1 MIYSITKFRHYLLGR
16 KFTFHVDHSALL
28 YLVNKQALTGRLA
41 RWMLLLQEFDFQIQH
56 RPGVQHAV
64 ADYLSRLESG
74 EPTETTYD
82 DLPDA
87 HLFHLATTPDDNED
101 GWITD
106 MTYFLSTGLPP
117 EHLPLDVKKRLA
129 VRSRNFCLVSDIL
142 YHKRSDGIWRR
153 AIRQFEKNTVL

>member
-1 MIYSITKFRHYLLGR
+1 MIRHLANFATPLHAVVHRLPFQWTSIEDT
-16 KFTFHVDHSALL
+16 
-28 YLVNKQALTGRLA
+28 
-41 RWMLLLQEFDFQIQH
+41 
-56 RPGVQHAV
+56 AV

-74 EPTETTYD
+74 EPAETTYD

-106 MTYFLSTGLPP
+106 MAYFLSTGLPP
-117 EHLPLDVKKRLA
+117 EHLTLDAKKRLA

-142 YHKRSDGIWRR
+142 
-153 AIRQFEKNTVL
+153 